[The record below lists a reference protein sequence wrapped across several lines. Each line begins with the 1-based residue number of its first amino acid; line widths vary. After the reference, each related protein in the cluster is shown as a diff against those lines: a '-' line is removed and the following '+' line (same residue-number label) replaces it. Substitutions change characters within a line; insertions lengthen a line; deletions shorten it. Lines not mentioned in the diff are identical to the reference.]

1 MKYASIFEV
10 VKETPVSL
18 YFDGVGGTRL
28 AVAMFPHKDGLV
40 FFDVFWMNT
49 GHGIHVLPGPIANGY
64 ETMTNNYYW
73 KSALK
78 KPSTKLFRRGPLI
91 LALTAIYS
99 VIMTCGWHLEK
110 VTRANIWEPLKPL
123 KINLRKVSATVGGD
137 LPTIQHLYLYFFKQ
151 NQFYP
156 V

>member
-18 YFDGVGGTRL
+18 YFNDVGGTRL
-28 AVAMFPHKDGLV
+28 AVAMFPYKDGLV

-73 KSALK
+73 EIGTEETEYKTVQAWPFDPRTDSYLQRDYDLWMAFGQSAEGK
-78 KPSTKLFRRGPLI
+78 YMGTFE
-91 LALTAIYS
+91 AA
-99 VIMTCGWHLEK
+99 E
-110 VTRANIWEPLKPL
+110 
-123 KINLRKVSATVGGD
+123 
-137 LPTIQHLYLYFFKQ
+137 
-151 NQFYP
+151 NQFKRSFSNE
-156 V
+156 